1 VCAMRPEPV
10 HESGSSGQ
18 GPSGQGHAGDP
29 GALARPTAPRPGG
42 EGWKAVLTPEEI
54 RRALTRIAHEILER
68 THGGEGIVLLGIPT
82 RGVYL
87 ARRLATR
94 IGEFEGTAAPV
105 GSLDVTMHRD
115 DLRLRPARALQRT
128 QVPPDGVDGK
138 TVVLVDDVLFSGR
151 TIRAALDALNDLGR
165 PRAVQLAVLVD
176 RGHRELPIRAD
187 YVGKN
192 LPTAHREKVRVQLA
206 EIDGVDSVLL
216 GEPVLSGATVL
227 PKEQP
232 VLPGQSV
239 RRGEA
244 Q

>member
-1 VCAMRPEPV
+1 MCAMRPEPV
-10 HESGSSGQ
+10 HEQ
-18 GPSGQGHAGDP
+18 GPGGQGHSGQQGHGGAGP
-29 GALARPTAPRPGG
+29 GGPASRAVPRPGG
-42 EGWKAVLTPEEI
+42 DGWKAVLTADEI

-68 THGGEGIVLLGIPT
+68 THGGTGIILLGIPT

-87 ARRLATR
+87 AQRLAAR
-94 IGEFEGTAAPV
+94 IGEFEGSPALV
-105 GSLDVTMHRD
+105 GSLDVTLHRD

-128 QVPPDGVDGK
+128 QVPPEGVDGK

-206 EIDGVDSVLL
+206 EVDGEDGVLL
-216 GEPVLSGATVL
+216 GEGD
-227 PKEQP
+227 Q
-232 VLPGQSV
+232 
-239 RRGEA
+239 
-244 Q
+244 